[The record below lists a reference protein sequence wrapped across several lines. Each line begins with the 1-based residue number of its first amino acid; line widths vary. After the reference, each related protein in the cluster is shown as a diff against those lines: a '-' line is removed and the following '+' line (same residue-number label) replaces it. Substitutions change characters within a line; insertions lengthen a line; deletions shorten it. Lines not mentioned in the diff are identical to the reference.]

1 MFQINLVANLTTS
14 FTDHISRIL
23 SVQGC
28 FGAIRSVNRSE
39 RLSQVSKVKL

>member
-23 SVQGC
+23 PVQGC
-28 FGAIRSVNRSE
+28 FGAIKSVNRSE